1 MSTRAYALGTFFL
14 FACAGPDSAQV
25 GSTAQSVEA
34 QSICVSSFHRQRD
47 CTDSFIPALVD
58 ARVAVDVPP
67 GIRAAGQGAGR
78 EELIKEALEEWKA
91 DSQDGAIGSTCE
103 KMMNAPAGR
112 ERSFAPMKACLEKQR
127 CEEFV
132 PCEIAVIS
140 AELSAR

>member
-1 MSTRAYALGTFFL
+1 MSTRTYALSTFFL
-14 FACAGPDSAQV
+14 FACAGPDAAQTGTV
-25 GSTAQSVEA
+25 AQKLEA
-34 QSICVSSFHRQRD
+34 QSICVASFHRQRD
-47 CTDSFIPALVD
+47 CTDTFIPALVD

-78 EELIKEALEEWKA
+78 DELIKEALSEWST

-103 KMMNAPAGR
+103 KMMSEAERR
-112 ERSFAPMKACLEKQR
+112 ERSFQPLKSCLEKQR

-140 AELSAR
+140 AELRAR